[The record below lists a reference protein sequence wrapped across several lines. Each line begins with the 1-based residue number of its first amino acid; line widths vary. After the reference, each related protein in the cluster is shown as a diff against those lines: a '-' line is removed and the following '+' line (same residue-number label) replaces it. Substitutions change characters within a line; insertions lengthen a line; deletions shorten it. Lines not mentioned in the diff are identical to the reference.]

1 MIELA
6 LIIAYSGLLFSFT
19 LCLIRLI
26 IGPMLADRVVAL
38 DMIAFITIGFIAV
51 YTIDSN
57 QSAYMDIAVT
67 LALVAFLTT
76 VAFSM
81 FIKRGVTDG

>member
-1 MIELA
+1 MIEFA
-6 LIIAYSGLLFSFT
+6 LIIAYIGLMLSFG
-19 LCLIRLI
+19 LCVIRLI
-26 IGPMLADRVVAL
+26 KGPMLADRIVAL

-51 YTIDSN
+51 YTIDSHEKTH
-57 QSAYMDIAVT
+57 MDIAVT

-76 VAFSM
+76 VAFSL

>member
-6 LIIAYSGLLFSFT
+6 VTIAYIGLMVSFG
-19 LCLIRLI
+19 LCMIRLI
-26 IGPMLADRVVAL
+26 KGPMLADRVVAL
-38 DMIAFITIGFIAV
+38 DMIAFTTIGFIAV

-57 QSAYMDIAVT
+57 EKAYMDIAVT

-76 VAFSM
+76 VAFSI
-81 FIKRGVTDG
+81 FIKRGVMDE